1 MKKLTILVALIL
13 CVTIGGVYATWTYAG
28 AEVTSSHKHM
38 SVNIASLGN
47 ATPLGEI
54 VNVLNSMDVLLDD
67 GGSYVVK
74 AVFSGKMGFVFMP
87 GPGAPQTVRDNGIEL
102 EFDVSQDTP
111 YQYNGSD
118 IFSIVKSEKTSL
130 GKGTKITDA
139 NKTTLCAGVD
149 LSSYN
154 GVNYVGGFYVEVNAA
169 KIDTA
174 VAIDDYVDINGT
186 IVLDEL
192 AEYNAMKSALTS
204 GTLGVTVYEK

>member
-67 GGSYVVK
+67 GGNYVVK

-87 GPGAPQTVRDNGIEL
+87 GPGAPQTVRDYGIAL
-102 EFDVSQDTP
+102 EFDVSQETP

-118 IFSIVKSEKTSL
+118 IFSIVKSEKTSFL
-130 GKGTKITDA
+130 DNGTKITVDNA
-139 NKTTLCAGVD
+139 EDLCPGVN
-149 LSSYN
+149 LASYN
-154 GVNYVGGFYVEVNAA
+154 GANYIGGFYVEVTATD
-169 KIDTA
+169 IDT
-174 VAIDDYVDINGT
+174 YVDINGT
-186 IVLDEL
+186 IHLDEL
-192 AEYNAMKSALTS
+192 AEYNAMKNSLTS